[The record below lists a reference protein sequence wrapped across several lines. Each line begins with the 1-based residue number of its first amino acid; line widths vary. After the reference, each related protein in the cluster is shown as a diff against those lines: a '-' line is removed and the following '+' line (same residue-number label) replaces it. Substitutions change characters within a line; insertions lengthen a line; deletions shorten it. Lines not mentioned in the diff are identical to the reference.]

1 VGAATETYDMQQMN
15 SQSVASGTSS
25 TIQQTFGVSTS
36 FGGTFFNLFTSST
49 TITQSQT
56 LTWNYSRLDTLNTS
70 QTLIKQLSVT
80 GPPDPPP
87 PYNGPVQFILY
98 QDNIFGT
105 FAFVPAP

>member
-1 VGAATETYDMQQMN
+1 MTETR
-15 SQSVASGTSS
+15 
-25 TIQQTFGVSTS
+25 
-36 FGGTFFNLFTSST
+36 
-49 TITQSQT
+49 T

-70 QTLIKQLSVT
+70 TTLTNQLSVT

-87 PYNGPVQFILY
+87 AYNGPTQFIAY